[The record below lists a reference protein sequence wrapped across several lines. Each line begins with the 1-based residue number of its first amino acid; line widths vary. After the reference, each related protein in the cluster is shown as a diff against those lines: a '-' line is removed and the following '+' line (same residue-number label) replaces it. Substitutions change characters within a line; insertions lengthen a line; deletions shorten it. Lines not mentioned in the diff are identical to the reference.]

1 MTGRLALVGAA
12 LVLLAAAP
20 AAHAAWSGAGAGT
33 ATAAASATP
42 VQPVTIAA
50 GTAAADPLYPTGTPV
65 GDVAAAITN
74 PNPYRV
80 HVASLV
86 LDSASGADGFSA
98 NAATCGLSFVPA
110 TAGWDIAAGATVQ
123 VDLQGSLAMA
133 TSAPA
138 ACQGL
143 AVVVHLRAAP

>member
-1 MTGRLALVGAA
+1 MRRRLALAGAA

-33 ATAAASATP
+33 GTAAASATP
-42 VQPVTIAA
+42 VSPVTIAA
-50 GTAAADPLYPTGTPV
+50 GTAATDPIYPTGTPV
-65 GDVAAAITN
+65 GDIAAAITN

-86 LDSASGADGFSA
+86 LDTASGGGGFSA
-98 NAATCGLSFVPA
+98 SAAGCGLSFVPA
-110 TAGWDIAAGATVQ
+110 SAGWDVAAGATIQ
-123 VDLQGSLAMA
+123 LDLQDSLAMA

-138 ACQGL
+138 TCQGL
-143 AVVVHLRAAP
+143 AVVVYLKAAP